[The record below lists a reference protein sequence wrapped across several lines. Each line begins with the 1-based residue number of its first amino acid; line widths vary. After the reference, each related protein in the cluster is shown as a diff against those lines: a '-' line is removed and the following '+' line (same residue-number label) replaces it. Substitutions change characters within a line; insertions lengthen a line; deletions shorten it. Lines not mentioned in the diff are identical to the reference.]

1 MPPLKPGRKNKR
13 GQRGSTDDE
22 TTEPKR
28 VNMASADFEP
38 EDSEECVD
46 VQPDL
51 ADIHALLKDIQKSMN
66 KVAELKTSFKQQE
79 SELKTAKESLNA
91 ALKYNEQLKIELQ
104 ATKKR
109 VNELEGENDDLT
121 ENMDALEQYIRKN
134 SLEIEGIPENV
145 CDDEE
150 AVLKV
155 AQVLNV
161 NVKREDIDICHRI
174 KRKKSNP
181 IIVRFIS
188 HKVKRTLYKQRVKLK
203 NISGSQL
210 FPSAPA
216 TARPSSNQIFI
227 NENLTAHRR
236 NLVRMANEM
245 KQDGLLKGVWTV
257 DGKIFVKTSPEDR
270 PLRIN
275 TEDDFDEL

>member
-1 MPPLKPGRKNKR
+1 
-13 GQRGSTDDE
+13 
-22 TTEPKR
+22 
-28 VNMASADFEP
+28 MASADFEP
-38 EDSEECVD
+38 EDSEERED

-66 KVAELKTSFKQQE
+66 NLSREVAELKTSFKQQE

-91 ALKYNEQLKIELQ
+91 ALKYNAQLKTELQ
-104 ATKKR
+104 ATKNR
-109 VNELEGENDDLT
+109 VKELEVENDDLY
-121 ENMDALEQYIRKN
+121 ENMDALEQYTRKN
-134 SLEIEGIPENV
+134 SLEIEGIPENI

-161 NVKREDIDICHRI
+161 DVKREDIDICHRI

-188 HKVKRTLYKQRVKLK
+188 HKVKRALYKQRVKLK

-216 TARPSSNQIFI
+216 TARPSSNRIFV

-236 NLVRMANEM
+236 NLVRMANDM
-245 KQDGLLKGVWTV
+245 KQDGILKGVWTV
-257 DGKIFVKTSPEDR
+257 DGKIFVKTSPEGR

-275 TEDDFDEL
+275 TEDDLDEP

>member
-1 MPPLKPGRKNKR
+1 MPPVKSGRKNKR
-13 GQRGSTDDE
+13 GERGSTDDE
-22 TTEPKR
+22 TAEPKR

-38 EDSEECVD
+38 EDSEERED

-66 KVAELKTSFKQQE
+66 NLSREVAELKTSFKQQE

-91 ALKYNEQLKIELQ
+91 ALKYNAQLKTELQ
-104 ATKKR
+104 ATKNR
-109 VNELEGENDDLT
+109 VKELEVENDDLY
-121 ENMDALEQYIRKN
+121 ENMDA
-134 SLEIEGIPENV
+134 
-145 CDDEE
+145 
-150 AVLKV
+150 
-155 AQVLNV
+155 
-161 NVKREDIDICHRI
+161 I

-181 IIVRFIS
+181 IIMRFIS
-188 HKVKRTLYKQRVKLK
+188 HKVKRALYKQRVKLK

-216 TARPSSNQIFI
+216 TARPSSNRIFI

-236 NLVRMANEM
+236 NLVRMANDM
-245 KQDGLLKGVWTV
+245 KQDGILKGVWTV
-257 DGKIFVKTSPEDR
+257 DGKIFVKTSPEGR

-275 TEDDFDEL
+275 TEDYLDEL